1 MKNLARLSF
10 VLVTVLWGSFYA
22 VAKEAL
28 QRLDPI
34 IFTFFEVASLVPIA
48 LTIIVIHRKELNAVT
63 LKRGIF
69 LGSWQCLALLTVTTA
84 EQFTTATSTAFFP
97 GIGGVI
103 GALATGLVLKHPVKK
118 ATWMAC
124 VTSLGGT
131 CIILAV
137 GGSSLVIRGNIIAFL
152 GAIFFTTYFF
162 FVDHDHQKHDGSG
175 MWSVIGIEHI
185 TIVLWLALITLLFGN
200 WQHIHPELPKDVAVI
215 IYVGGICTFLPIVL
229 INFMQRYIPPLE
241 VAFISILEPI
251 WGIIIAHLYLEEVV
265 PHSLYLGGALILAA
279 ALLHIWST
287 AGKKIG
293 IKKALRRGSLGK
305 PYRLESSKV
314 S

>member
-1 MKNLARLSF
+1 MKRLARLSF
-10 VLVTVLWGSFYA
+10 LLVTVLWVSFYA
-22 VAKEAL
+22 FAKEAL

-48 LTIIVIHRKELNAVT
+48 FVIIVIHRKELNAVT

-103 GALATGLVLKHPVKK
+103 GALATGLVLKHPVQK
-118 ATWMAC
+118 ATWIAC
-124 VTSLGGT
+124 VSSLGGT

-137 GGSSLVIRGNIIAFL
+137 GGSSLVVRGNIIAFL

-175 MWSVIGIEHI
+175 
-185 TIVLWLALITLLFGN
+185 
-200 WQHIHPELPKDVAVI
+200 
-215 IYVGGICTFLPIVL
+215 
-229 INFMQRYIPPLE
+229 
-241 VAFISILEPI
+241 
-251 WGIIIAHLYLEEVV
+251 
-265 PHSLYLGGALILAA
+265 
-279 ALLHIWST
+279 
-287 AGKKIG
+287 
-293 IKKALRRGSLGK
+293 
-305 PYRLESSKV
+305 
-314 S
+314 